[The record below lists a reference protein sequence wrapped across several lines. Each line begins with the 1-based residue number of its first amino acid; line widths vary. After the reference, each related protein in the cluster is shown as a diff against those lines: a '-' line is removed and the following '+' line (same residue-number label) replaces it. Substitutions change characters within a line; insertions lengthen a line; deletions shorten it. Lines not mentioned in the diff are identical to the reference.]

1 MEFFQCLCPVT
12 GRVILDGIDQGPNK
26 DSAGNLLTKQCN
38 AGLHTISLQCPD
50 GKKCSPRQVE
60 IEIKDTD
67 PIAPLEVAFKC
78 RKPRKGLKRLAV
90 IAALII
96 AGCAH
101 YPANPRLDAISPDA
115 GYRYSVVR
123 QQPAIDRPFVLL
135 AFSGGGT
142 RAAAFSFGLMEQ
154 LRLVEYTS
162 PGGSK
167 RRLLDDVEIISS
179 VSGGSFTSAYYALFP
194 ERFFSDF
201 PDRFLK
207 RNIQRG
213 LLVGLFNPYNWIR
226 LASPDFSRIDM
237 ADEYYMNTIFEG
249 KTFADLLRKPKG
261 SAPFLVLNA
270 TDISIAHRFEFTQD
284 QFDLLCSDLSGV
296 TLSRAVAASSNFPVA
311 FAPLTVDIYKE
322 QCGPPP
328 PWVELG
334 LDREKNPKRRVS
346 EASAARSYRDPDRLF
361 AHLLDGGIS
370 DNLGLRGPFQ
380 AVTTTD
386 SAWSILKAANL
397 GQLGR
402 LMVIAVNAKTTK
414 QRTWDAESSPPGI
427 GAVLDVVMNGPMDD
441 VSYDSLEMTDG
452 HFKQMKQLART
463 VDSCNKRLARDCPN
477 APRIA
482 NPITTDFT
490 FAELTF
496 DDIPDPR
503 LRQCLQGL
511 PTSFSLPEKTIGLLR
526 AAAGHLLM
534 SSDGFVAGMKRLD
547 PSWQPLYVTIDAKL
561 VDEVCGGK

>member
-1 MEFFQCLCPVT
+1 MRKLSS
-12 GRVILDGIDQGPNK
+12 GLK
-26 DSAGNLLTKQCN
+26 LLT
-38 AGLHTISLQCPD
+38 A
-50 GKKCSPRQVE
+50 
-60 IEIKDTD
+60 
-67 PIAPLEVAFKC
+67 VA
-78 RKPRKGLKRLAV
+78 AM
-90 IAALII
+90 II
-96 AGCAH
+96 GGCAH
-101 YPANPRLDAISPDA
+101 YPDNPRLNAISPDS

-123 QQPAIDRPFVLL
+123 GQPTSDRPFVLL

-142 RAAAFSFGLMEQ
+142 RAAAFSFGLMEE
-154 LRLVEYTS
+154 LRQVEYTFHD
-162 PGGSK
+162 GSK
-167 RRLLDDVEIISS
+167 RRLLDYVEIISS
-179 VSGGSFTSAYYALFP
+179 VSGGSFTSTYYALFP

-207 RNIQRG
+207 RNIQGG
-213 LLVGLFNPYNWIR
+213 LLARMFNPYNWLR
-226 LASPDFSRIDM
+226 LASPDFSRIDL
-237 ADEYYMNTIFEG
+237 ADEYYKNTIFEG
-249 KTFADLLRKPKG
+249 KTFADLLKKPKG
-261 SAPFLVLNA
+261 SVPFLVLNA

-322 QCGPPP
+322 KCGPLP

-346 EASAARSYRDPDRLF
+346 EASAARSYRDPDRRF

-402 LMVIAVNAKTTK
+402 LIVIAVNAKTTK
-414 QRTWDAESSPPGI
+414 QRTWDAKSSPPGV

-463 VDSCNKRLARDCPN
+463 VDSCNKRLAQNCPSVSQ
-477 APRIA
+477 IA
-482 NPITTDFT
+482 NPITTEFT

-503 LRQCLQGL
+503 LRRCMQGL
-511 PTSFSLPEKTIGLLR
+511 PTSFSLPRETVDLLR
-526 AAAGHLLM
+526 LTARQLLM
-534 SSDGFVAGMKRLD
+534 TSEPFIKGMEDLD
-547 PSWQPLYVTIDAKL
+547 PAWKPHEVVIDKKLIDAVCSPEPDRPTGK
-561 VDEVCGGK
+561 DERHEAR